1 MISTKTKIIG
11 IVVGLL
17 LMLGLVL
24 GIKSIEKVPQG
35 HTSVM
40 YGAKGV
46 SEKTL
51 PAGWHLVS
59 PLVKTTDYPIRT
71 QTKEYKGLNVATADG
86 KNLKMS
92 ISVNY
97 HVDSSKV
104 VQIFNK
110 FGNADIEALENGFL
124 RTRVQDGLRQSL
136 AKYTVIEAFGVK
148 AGDIKKDTFE
158 SISKR
163 LEKEGFIIEDIAL
176 SSPEADGATQQA
188 IDERVKANQEL
199 ERAKTD
205 LAIAEANAKKK
216 KIEAEGEAKANK
228 ILNDSLTENLIKKQ
242 MIDKWD
248 GSQPISIGSDS
259 VITNLNK

>member
-1 MISTKTKIIG
+1 MSIKGIIG
-11 IVVGLL
+11 LGIAGVVLFV
-17 LMLGLVL
+17 GLVL
-24 GIKSIEKVPQG
+24 GFMCIEKVPQG

-40 YGAKGV
+40 YNVKGV

-51 PAGWHLVS
+51 PAGWHVVS
-59 PLVKTTDYPIRT
+59 PLTKTTDYPIRT
-71 QTKEYKGLNVATADG
+71 QTKEYKSLNVSTKDG

-92 ISVNY
+92 ISINY

-104 VQIFNK
+104 VKIFNK
-110 FGNADIEALENGFL
+110 FGNADINALENGFL
-124 RTRVQDGLRQSL
+124 QTRVQDGLRQSL

-158 SISKR
+158 SLSER
-163 LEKEGFIIEDIAL
+163 LGKEGFIIEDVAL

-205 LAIAEANAKKK
+205 LEIAKRNAEKKK
-216 KIEAEGEAKANK
+216 VEAEGEAKANK
-228 ILNDSLTENLIKKQ
+228 ILNDSLTDNLIKKQ

-248 GSQPISIGSDS
+248 GSQPISVGSDS